1 MKTDYDVVIIGGGP
15 AGITSAIY
23 LKRAGIN
30 VCILERLFLGG
41 KIAENSVID
50 NYPGLYNIDGASFA
64 LKLSEHI
71 NHFDI
76 PVIYDEI
83 VKIQI
88 GNEAKVIETK
98 QNILKCKKI
107 IIATGSVPRR
117 LEVEGEKELIGRGIS
132 FCAVCDGMFF
142 KDKNVAII
150 GAGNTAFESALALS
164 KTSSIVYLLIRDK
177 DITADTVLLEDA
189 KKQKNIKIIYN
200 TEILKILASDK
211 KLVSQIVIKTKKD
224 NGSENVDNNHDNIIE
239 ETLNVEGVFVNIG
252 TKSNV
257 DLFKNIVKLNEKN
270 EIITDENME
279 TNVSGIYAI
288 GDVRDTR
295 YRQIITAM
303 SDGIYASLDIIK
315 KLK

>member
-1 MKTDYDVVIIGGGP
+1 MEIDYDVVIIGGGP

-64 LKLSEHI
+64 LKLTEHV

-83 VKIQI
+83 KNIEIIEKTQI
-88 GNEAKVIETK
+88 IYCN
-98 QNILKCKKI
+98 QNTIKSKKM
-107 IIATGSVPRR
+107 IIATGSIPRR
-117 LEVEGEKELIGRGIS
+117 LEVEGEKELIGHGIS

-164 KTSSIVYLLIRDK
+164 KTSSLVYLLIRDNE
-177 DITADTVLLEDA
+177 ITADTVLLEDA
-189 KKQKNIKIIYN
+189 KKQPNIKIMCN
-200 TEILKILASDK
+200 TEILKIIASDK

-224 NGSENVDNNHDNIIE
+224 NAGARDNIIE
-239 ETLNVEGVFVNIG
+239 ETLDIEGVFVNIG

-257 DLFKNIVKLNEKN
+257 ELFKDIVKLNKKN

-279 TNVSGIYAI
+279 TNISGIYAI
-288 GDVRDTR
+288 GDVRDTK

-303 SDGIYASLDIIK
+303 SDGIYASLDIIR

>member
-1 MKTDYDVVIIGGGP
+1 MEIDYDVVIIGGGP

-64 LKLSEHI
+64 LKLSEQI

-88 GNEAKVIETK
+88 DNETKVIETK

-150 GAGNTAFESALALS
+150 GAGNTAFESALSLS
-164 KTSSIVYLLIRDK
+164 KTSSLVYLLIRDK

-200 TEILKILASDK
+200 TEILKIIASDK

-224 NGSENVDNNHDNIIE
+224 NAGARDNNIIE

-257 DLFKNIVKLNEKN
+257 ELFKDIVKLNEKN

-279 TNVSGIYAI
+279 TNISGIYAI
-288 GDVRDTR
+288 GDVRDTK

-303 SDGIYASLDIIK
+303 SDGIYASLDIIR

>member
-88 GNEAKVIETK
+88 DNETKVIETK
-98 QNILKCKKI
+98 QNILKCKKM
-107 IIATGSVPRR
+107 IIATGSIPRK

-164 KTSSIVYLLIRDK
+164 KTSSLVYLLIRDNE
-177 DITADTVLLEDA
+177 ITADTVLLEDA
-189 KKQKNIKIIYN
+189 KKQPNIKIMCN
-200 TEILKILASDK
+200 TKILKILASDK
-211 KLVSQIVIKTKKD
+211 KLVSQIVIETKNKNNDVDLIEKTLD
-224 NGSENVDNNHDNIIE
+224 
-239 ETLNVEGVFVNIG
+239 VEGVFVNIG

-257 DLFKNIVKLNEKN
+257 ELFKDIVKLNKKN

-279 TNVSGIYAI
+279 TNISGIYAI
-288 GDVRDTR
+288 GDVRDTK

-303 SDGIYASLDIIK
+303 SDGIYASLDIIR